1 MPKNLEQIA
10 RNIEGL
16 TKEQIAAFIME
27 KEKNYE
33 FQIGH
38 LKKIKQ
44 TVGHELKNIGVT
56 MVGVPSLLRKL
67 VKKIENNCYEI
78 TVEDIDKLRQ
88 YSGMIEKKQE
98 RLMDIYEI
106 LCLET
111 ITPEQI
117 RKNSRKINLEEIS
130 VENILEKELNIDEKE
145 LAVELYQDQVKGFP
159 MTIRTHKGLL
169 SATLQTLY
177 INQIAHAPRGS
188 VIRHLY
194 TAEDRNVIMMFE
206 NLIGVS
212 DEKYRKYESG
222 IGMRIVDTFARELKG
237 NLILYQEPRIQ
248 KLSQLRERFG
258 NQEARDLEGF
268 DLYGLKIEIPI
279 SEL

>member
-1 MPKNLEQIA
+1 MSKSLEKIA
-10 RNIEGL
+10 KNIEGL
-16 TKEQIAAFIME
+16 TREQIAALIME
-27 KEKNYE
+27 QEENYE
-33 FQIGH
+33 YHIKQLG
-38 LKKIKQ
+38 KIKE

-67 VKKIENNCYEI
+67 AKKMENPSYEI
-78 TVEDIDKLRQ
+78 TVEDIDKLKQ
-88 YSGMIEKKQE
+88 YSGMIEKKQQ
-98 RLMDIYEI
+98 RLMDIYEV

-111 ITPEQI
+111 INPEQI
-117 RKNSRKINLEEIS
+117 RKNSRKINLEEMF
-130 VENILEKELNIDEKE
+130 VENILEKQLNIDEKE
-145 LAVELYQDQVKGFP
+145 LAVELYQYQPKGSP
-159 MTIRTHKGLL
+159 MTIKTHKGLL

-177 INQIAHAPRGS
+177 VNQITHAPRGS

-194 TAEDRNVIMMFE
+194 TAEDQNVIMMFE

-212 DEKYRKYESG
+212 DEKYKKYESG